1 MKNVITERSGTG
13 NEGTKESPRSLVDG
27 TDLILAIIILAVCG
41 FLYFVSTRF
50 EKASEQMSQN
60 IPPEWFPQLLLVF
73 IMALTLII
81 PFEHLFK
88 GKEVLAQDRQAKVK
102 PIAIAS
108 AVLLSVILFL
118 MPWLGTFVTMV
129 AICVLLPLLW
139 GERRIKILL
148 PFAIIFPG
156 AVTLLFTK
164 VLRVY
169 FETGIWSKF
178 F

>member
-1 MKNVITERSGTG
+1 MKNVIRERSGTG
-13 NEGTKESPRSLVDG
+13 DEGRKESPRSLVDG
-27 TDLILAIIILAVCG
+27 TDLILAAIILAVCG
-41 FLYFVSTRF
+41 ILYFVSTRF
-50 EKASEQMSQN
+50 EEASEQMSQN

-73 IMALTLII
+73 IMALALII

-88 GKEVLAQDRQAKVK
+88 GKEVLAKDRQAKVK
-102 PIAIAS
+102 PISIAS
-108 AVLLSVILFL
+108 AALLSAIIFL

-139 GERRIKILL
+139 GERRLKILL

-169 FETGIWSKF
+169 FETGIWSKLF
-178 F
+178 

>member
-1 MKNVITERSGTG
+1 MKNANTERSEAGE
-13 NEGTKESPRSLVDG
+13 EGKKHSPRSLVDG
-27 TDLILAIIILAVCG
+27 TDLILAAIILALCG

-50 EKASEQMSQN
+50 EEASEQMSQN

-73 IMALTLII
+73 IIGLTLII

-88 GKEVLAQDRQAKVK
+88 GKQVLAQDRQAKVK
-102 PIAIAS
+102 PISIAS
-108 AVLLSVILFL
+108 AALLCVIILL

-129 AICVLLPLLW
+129 CICVLLPLLW
-139 GERRIKILL
+139 GERRLKILL

-169 FETGIWSKF
+169 FEAGIWSKF